1 MARARV
7 IRKQDRCFVE
17 LPKEFLSVEEI
28 ELFPLRDG
36 YYFLSMPLGP
46 SQKPETKRTGATGE
60 EIAVLHRLQSI
71 KFGDRTPD
79 NVSKALS
86 GPEKEVLKR
95 LEDKGWVN
103 VFRGNKYKNGVYNIA
118 DEVYPMLKSQDAPQ
132 AVRNPSAE
140 QRPAAPQ
147 KAAPA
152 ESLPPSY
159 ALLMKQGY
167 MVIKDQK
174 DAKALSEMLKSDM
187 KSGSVVGIKGFD
199 GSFYVVT
206 RDYFSSASKAIL
218 DALKDRPADV
228 ATIAGASGLDADGA
242 RAVLQHLAESG
253 DVIEK
258 RKGTYAAV

>member
-7 IRKQDRCFVE
+7 IRKQDRCFIE

-36 YYFLSMPLGP
+36 YYFLSMPLGQ
-46 SQKPETKRTGATGE
+46 SQKPGSRQAGATGE

-95 LEDKGWVN
+95 LEEKGWVN

-118 DEVYPMLKSQDAPQ
+118 DEVYPMLKSQDAPH
-132 AVRNPSAE
+132 ARPAAE
-140 QRPAAPQ
+140 QRPEAPQ

-152 ESLPPSY
+152 QSLPPSY

-187 KSGSVVGIKGFD
+187 KSGSVVGTKGFD

-218 DALKDRPADV
+218 DSIREKPGDV
-228 ATIAGASGLDADGA
+228 AAIAESSGLDADGA